1 MERQQLL
8 IERAN
13 KVLDEKKIPGPYL
26 NKLRWILQHNKLTY
40 TNNATRTAGDE
51 NGKQITARFY
61 ATANIATGQI
71 RLTSAIWNTFS
82 GQKLLNRLDYAIV
95 HELRHVMTGSHKHL
109 PTPATFD
116 SIIRSWGYFK

>member
-1 MERQQLL
+1 MKRQQLL

-26 NKLRWILQHNKLTY
+26 SKLRWILQHNKLTY
-40 TNNATRTAGDE
+40 TDNATRTAGDE
-51 NGKQITARFY
+51 NGKQVTARFY

-71 RLTSAIWNTFS
+71 RLTSVIWNTFS
-82 GQKLLNRLDYAIV
+82 GQKLLNRLYYDIV

-109 PTPATFD
+109 PTPAKFD

>member
-82 GQKLLNRLDYAIV
+82 GQKLLNRLDYDIV
-95 HELRHVMTGSHKHL
+95 HELRL
-109 PTPATFD
+109 
-116 SIIRSWGYFK
+116 